1 MALETIGTHLAGI
14 RHTEAATGELESAT
28 RAREALLPGRVE
40 SLDLSN
46 EQAQLMLS
54 ELYKNAELAKWA
66 RDNQIHKAQALN
78 HYFTNN
84 KEDLIA
90 NVAIREKKEA
100 YGNRFDL
107 ATKEADMIYL
117 NLDPLLTELTNI
129 MNSPEL
135 TPEQGN
141 EAMGRINQ
149 IYDGHIQR
157 WIQEGILDDDDRQ
170 EDGIIRPEGGL
181 PGGISQGDPLTR
193 QSFGA
198 LGFTVR
204 VAKRMSEIGREE
216 QAKLAGKAPT
226 VKDALQT
233 QQEFLKTGEAKSQQ
247 IQELL
252 WGAFPETA
260 EGLESGKQASKGDWE
275 SANFELT
282 RVLEGAT
289 TETGD
294 PMNEAQALTQ
304 WARQSLEP
312 GTIDF
317 DQGGTILDGTINTY
331 LPTAQLGEFTV
342 QNMYDP
348 GTTTLNRDTYI
359 NMLKER
365 IKGMSEEEAQRTA
378 NLMFTNMVTS
388 LLLRK

>member
-1 MALETIGTHLAGI
+1 MGLETLGTHIAGL
-14 RHTEAATGELESAT
+14 RHTEAATREMASAT
-28 RAREALLPGRVE
+28 RTREALLPGRVE

-46 EQAQLMLS
+46 EQANLMLS
-54 ELYKNAELAKWA
+54 ELYKDADLRAWA
-66 RDNQIHKAQALN
+66 RDNEIHDAIGVNK
-78 HYFTNN
+78 YITND
-84 KEDLIA
+84 KEGFYA
-90 NVAIREKKEA
+90 NIAIREKAKE
-100 YGNRFDL
+100 YGNSFEL

-117 NLDPLLTELTNI
+117 RLDPLLTELTNVI
-129 MNSPEL
+129 NSPEL
-135 TPEQGN
+135 TTEQAN
-141 EAMGRINQ
+141 QAMGRINQ
-149 IYDGHIQR
+149 VYDGHIQR
-157 WIQEGILDDDDRQ
+157 YIQEGILGDDDRQ
-170 EDGIIRPEGGL
+170 EDGIIRPDGGL
-181 PGGISQGDPLTR
+181 PGGVSQGEPLTR
-193 QSFGA
+193 ESLGA

-204 VAKRMSEIGREE
+204 VMQRQSEIGREE
-216 QAKLAGKAPT
+216 QEKLAGKALGP
-226 VKDALQT
+226 KDVVALQKDRAGLGGDKR
-233 QQEFLKTGEAKSQQ
+233 QL
-247 IQELL
+247 IQENL

-260 EGLESGKQASKGDWE
+260 LVNEGKKTSDEKWE

-282 RVLEGAT
+282 RVLESAT

-304 WARQSLEP
+304 WAREALEP

-317 DQGGTILDGTINTY
+317 DAGGTMLDGTINTY
-331 LPTAQLGEFTV
+331 LPTAQLGKFTV

-348 GTTTLNRDTYI
+348 GTSTLTRDTYI